1 MTETRDIDAVAKNS
15 DRDFALWAMIIQ
27 TRDMLFR
34 ARDSEL
40 GQYGITAVEARA
52 LFVINLIGDSATPA
66 MISKLLMRGH
76 NTVTA
81 LLTRMESK
89 ELILR
94 TKDPDKKNSWKIRL
108 TEKGHEAYQNSL
120 IRQTIHDVFSGL
132 TEGERELLIESLQK
146 ICNRTLE
153 RMTENPAST
162 Y

>member
-1 MTETRDIDAVAKNS
+1 MAETRDIDSAAKDS

-34 ARDSEL
+34 ARDTEL

-52 LFVINLIGDSATPA
+52 LFVINLIGDSTTPA
-66 MISKLLMRGH
+66 MISKLIMRGH

-89 ELILR
+89 GLISR
-94 TKDPDKKNSWKIRL
+94 TKDPVKKNSWKIGL
-108 TEKGHEAYQNSL
+108 TDKGNEAYQNSL
-120 IRQTIHDVFSGL
+120 VRQTIHEVFSVFS
-132 TEGERELLIESLQK
+132 EEERELLIESLQK

-153 RMTENPAST
+153 YMTEFTAT
-162 Y
+162 T